1 MTERIMPVLLEP
13 DDLLRLPDG
22 DHYEL
27 IDGVPK
33 EKEMGAKAD
42 EIGVSLC
49 AFLVNFVR
57 PQRLGH
63 VFGPKTGY
71 VCFPENPKRLRQPDV
86 SFIAAGRLDG
96 DEAPAGHIK
105 VAPDIAAEII
115 SPNNLYE
122 EIETKVA
129 EYRSVG
135 VKLIWI
141 ITPETRTVLI
151 RRLDGSCDEVG
162 ATGQLSGEDV
172 LPGFTCAV
180 ADLFV

>member
-42 EIGVSLC
+42 EIGLWLGSLM
-49 AFLVNFVR
+49 VTFVR
-57 PQRLGH
+57 ARRLGH

-71 VCFPENPKRLRQPDV
+71 VCFPENPKKLRQPDV

-105 VAPDIAAEII
+105 VAPDIAVEII

-122 EIETKVA
+122 EIESKVA
-129 EYRSVG
+129 EYRSAG

-151 RRLDGSCDEVG
+151 RRLDGSCAEVG
-162 ATGQLSGEDV
+162 ATGQLSGEEV
-172 LPGFTCAV
+172 IPGFSCAV
-180 ADLFV
+180 ADLFA